1 MSTPTNPLTN
11 TQTISRSGRVVLVG
25 GGVRSGKSAFALE
38 RARSLGQRRAFIA
51 TAEAFDDEMRTRI
64 ARHIEERRD
73 EFETF
78 EAPRDLVSALDSA
91 RSADVVVIDCLTL
104 WLSNLLLRGDGELQ
118 IAAQVETLML
128 SLQDYPPHVVIVTNE
143 VGMGIVPES
152 TLGRIFRDVTGRA
165 HQRLA
170 VVADEIYFAVLGTM
184 LRLRPEPITTSLR

>member
-1 MSTPTNPLTN
+1 MSTPLNIQPTN
-11 TQTISRSGRVVLVG
+11 TQSVTHSGRVVLIG

-51 TAEAFDDEMRTRI
+51 TAEAFDDEMRVRI
-64 ARHIEERRD
+64 GRHVEERRD

-78 EAPRDLVSALDSA
+78 EAPRDLDRSRQRSQRRRRRDRLSDPLAVESALTWRWRTTDCGTGRDALARAARLSA
-91 RSADVVVIDCLTL
+91 SCRDRDE
-104 WLSNLLLRGDGELQ
+104 RGRHGHR
-118 IAAQVETLML
+118 AQ
-128 SLQDYPPHVVIVTNE
+128 SK
-143 VGMGIVPES
+143 
-152 TLGRIFRDVTGRA
+152 LGRVFRDVTGRA